1 MRRARSGLLRAAAV
15 SLVAVAMGPVA
26 NALAEPPNLK
36 IDSPTAGS
44 YVNNPTPAFSG
55 TTEDLLDQVTLKI
68 YAGTGVGGSLE
79 QTLTTTFPP
88 SGGTWTLEPTAAL
101 SDGVYTAQ
109 ASQTNLSETSSSE
122 PPVTFTVDTT
132 PPAVSL
138 TAVASPTNDSTPG
151 FSGGAGVAAGDIGS
165 VTLKIYPG
173 NVASGTPASTVSVT
187 QHGGTWNASPGEDL
201 PDGTYTAEV
210 EQSDEAGNTGVSLP
224 STFTVDTSSPAVS
237 LSPVSSPTN
246 DSTPSF
252 GGGAG
257 VAGGDIA
264 EVKLRIYAGSTAS
277 GSPVRTIAVT
287 PLGATWSATPSE
299 GLADGTYTAEAEQSD
314 EAGNTGTSAPSTFTV
329 DTTPP
334 SVHITTPPNGSFVNS
349 SKPTLSG
356 TAGSATGDQTTVT
369 LNVYTGTS
377 VSGSPSQTLAV
388 TRSGGSWTTGSSG
401 PQLIEG
407 TYTVQAEQSDE
418 AGNTGTSSPS
428 TFTIKTKGPA
438 VSLTPV
444 ASPTNDPTPSFNGGA
459 GVAQGDIATVT
470 VKVYSGTS
478 ASGSPVRTLP
488 VAPSSATWTVTPS
501 EALPEGT
508 YTVQAEQSD
517 EAGDTNPSATSTF
530 IIDTTPPLVH
540 VASPANGSF
549 VSNSKPTLSG
559 TAGSA
564 SGDGTKGS
572 ASGDGTKVTLSIHD
586 VTSNT
591 TLTPVVVSRS
601 GTSWTTGSSGPQLL
615 DQNTYTVVAEQSDE
629 AGNTGTSTPSTFMI
643 KTQGP
648 AVSLTPVASPTNDS
662 TPTFGGSAGDIA
674 GDIAS
679 VRLKIYSGTTA
690 SGSPTQTVSVTPSGA
705 TWTTG
710 PAGQL
715 KDGTYTAQAEQS
727 DEASNTTKSATT
739 TFTVDTAPP
748 SVLLSLGPSERH
760 TSTPQ
765 FEGNAGVAA
774 GDIPSVRLKI
784 YQGPAVS
791 GAPFREGQAT
801 LSGGK
806 WKAAPSGALP
816 NGSYTA
822 QAEQSDEAG
831 NIGKSPPSRFTVV
844 TKGPVVTLTPV
855 AAETRD
861 STPSFAG
868 SAGGAPGDSSV
879 RLKVYSGAVA
889 SGSSPVRELA
899 ATPAGGI
906 WATAPVETLADG
918 TYTALA
924 EQSDSLANTGV
935 STESTFT
942 VDTAPPLIS
951 LTSPANG
958 SSTSGASES
967 VEGAAGTA
975 AGDSPTVSVKLVA
988 GSTIAGQAP
997 LQTRVVPV
1005 ASGRWQVNF
1014 EGLAT
1019 GTYTAEAEQTDEAG
1033 NTGRTEPVTFTVVPP
1048 PSAGAS
1054 AQPPSTSFTW
1064 LPSAPHTGETVSLLS
1079 SSTDISSPITAFAW
1093 DLLGSG
1099 PFNAGQLAIG
1109 TSFSTPGNHV
1119 VRLRVTAADGLSSV
1133 AAETI
1138 PVSGPPHPLMQ
1149 PFPVVR
1155 IVSTDTSSGI
1165 RLKLLRV
1172 LHTPAGAQITV
1183 TCRGRGCPVKSLKRV
1198 AALVKGSVPA
1208 YTFGRVQRSLRA
1220 GVMLEVRVFKAGQIG
1235 KYTRLTVRRGKLP
1248 QRVDLCLDPAG
1259 VKPIVCPSS

>member
-1 MRRARSGLLRAAAV
+1 
-15 SLVAVAMGPVA
+15 
-26 NALAEPPNLK
+26 
-36 IDSPTAGS
+36 
-44 YVNNPTPAFSG
+44 
-55 TTEDLLDQVTLKI
+55 
-68 YAGTGVGGSLE
+68 
-79 QTLTTTFPP
+79 
-88 SGGTWTLEPTAAL
+88 
-101 SDGVYTAQ
+101 
-109 ASQTNLSETSSSE
+109 
-122 PPVTFTVDTT
+122 
-132 PPAVSL
+132 
-138 TAVASPTNDSTPG
+138 
-151 FSGGAGVAAGDIGS
+151 
-165 VTLKIYPG
+165 
-173 NVASGTPASTVSVT
+173 
-187 QHGGTWNASPGEDL
+187 
-201 PDGTYTAEV
+201 
-210 EQSDEAGNTGVSLP
+210 
-224 STFTVDTSSPAVS
+224 
-237 LSPVSSPTN
+237 
-246 DSTPSF
+246 
-252 GGGAG
+252 
-257 VAGGDIA
+257 
-264 EVKLRIYAGSTAS
+264 
-277 GSPVRTIAVT
+277 
-287 PLGATWSATPSE
+287 
-299 GLADGTYTAEAEQSD
+299 
-314 EAGNTGTSAPSTFTV
+314 
-329 DTTPP
+329 
-334 SVHITTPPNGSFVNS
+334 
-349 SKPTLSG
+349 
-356 TAGSATGDQTTVT
+356 
-369 LNVYTGTS
+369 
-377 VSGSPSQTLAV
+377 
-388 TRSGGSWTTGSSG
+388 
-401 PQLIEG
+401 
-407 TYTVQAEQSDE
+407 
-418 AGNTGTSSPS
+418 
-428 TFTIKTKGPA
+428 
-438 VSLTPV
+438 
-444 ASPTNDPTPSFNGGA
+444 
-459 GVAQGDIATVT
+459 
-470 VKVYSGTS
+470 
-478 ASGSPVRTLP
+478 
-488 VAPSSATWTVTPS
+488 VTPS
-501 EALPEGT
+501 EALLEGT

-517 EAGDTNPSATSTF
+517 EAGDTDTSATSTF

-549 VSNSKPTLSG
+549 LSNSKPTLSG
-559 TAGSA
+559 TA
-564 SGDGTKGS
+564 GS

-629 AGNTGTSTPSTFMI
+629 AGNTGTSAPPSTFTI

-662 TPTFGGSAGDIA
+662 TPNFSGGAGVAGGDIA
-674 GDIAS
+674 E
-679 VRLKIYSGTTA
+679 VKLKIYSGTTA

-710 PAGQL
+710 PAGHL

-748 SVLLSLGPSERH
+748 SVLLSPGPPERH

-806 WKAAPSGALP
+806 WKAAPSAALP

-831 NIGKSPPSRFTVV
+831 NVGKSPTSSFTVV

-855 AAETRD
+855 ATETRD

-879 RLKVYSGAVA
+879 RLKVYSGTVA
-889 SGSSPVRELA
+889 SGTSPVRHLE
-899 ATPAGGI
+899 ATPVGGT
-906 WATAPVETLADG
+906 WATASVETLADG

-988 GSTIAGQAP
+988 GSTIAAAP

-1005 ASGRWQVNF
+1005 AGGRWQVDF
-1014 EGLAT
+1014 EGLT
-1019 GTYTAEAEQTDEAG
+1019 PGTYTAEAEQTDEAG
-1033 NTGRTEPVTFTVVPP
+1033 NTGRTGPVTFTVVPP

-1099 PFNAGQLAIG
+1099 PFNAGQPAIG

-1220 GVMLEVRVFKAGQIG
+1220 GVMLEVRVSKAGQIG

-1259 VKPIVCPSS
+1259 VKAIVCPSS